1 MNNNEKKKLI
11 LSLVMLPV
19 SCFTTGFVLMKL
31 WEYFV
36 TPTFNL
42 AEISFLQA
50 LGLSLV
56 VSFLTS
62 KIDWSEDSEA
72 ISFETFSVKIVS
84 HSVTTPVLTL
94 VLGYLV
100 HIFM

>member
-1 MNNNEKKKLI
+1 MKDEKKKLI

-31 WEYFV
+31 WEYFIS
-36 TPTFNL
+36 PTFNL

-56 VSFLTS
+56 IGFVTS
-62 KIDWSEDSEA
+62 KIDWAPYADT
-72 ISFETFSVKIVS
+72 ITFEKLLIKMIA
-84 HSVTTPVLTL
+84 HSVTTPFLTL

-100 HIFM
+100 HIFMG